1 MPNPETP
8 AAAPPSSNGAN
19 GASFIPPKIRN
30 DRVKTPTL
38 LQMEAVECGAAA
50 LGIVMRYHGLFLA
63 LEQLRLECG
72 VSRDGSK
79 ASNVLRAARRFHLE
93 SKGYKHETAALY
105 TMPKPLII
113 FWNFNHFLVLEGFKS
128 GKVFLNDPAVGPRT
142 ITHDELDASF
152 TGVVL
157 EIKPG
162 PEFKRGGD
170 KPSLIPG
177 LIRRLR
183 GSRTALLYAV
193 LTGLFLVV
201 PGLVVPTFNRVFVD
215 EFLVA
220 GHHEWVRPLLLA
232 MLLTAAMRMGLTW
245 LQGHAL
251 LRFQTKL
258 ALTSSAKFFSHVL
271 RLPVEFFAQRFAGEI
286 GSRVQINDTVA
297 QLLSGQLATTLLDGV
312 VIIFYGALMFQYDA
326 VLTLTCILLSLL
338 NIVAVRLVSRS
349 RVDGSRRLLQEHGK
363 LMGTAMGGLQMIET
377 LKATGGED
385 SFFGRWA
392 GYQAKALK
400 AKQALGLSGQIVNAV
415 PPLLSTVTTTVV
427 LGLGGFR
434 VMNGFLTMGM
444 LVAFQTLLSS
454 FIRPINTFVGLGSQ
468 LQELEGD
475 MNRLD
480 DVLRY
485 EQDPAYTRHQVD
497 AGGKGTSNG
506 GAVSVKESG
515 LLNVIKLSGN
525 VELRNVTFGYS
536 KLEGPLIENFNLVI
550 EPGKRVALCGGSG
563 SGKST
568 VAKLVS
574 GLYRPWSGE
583 VLIDGVPREEIP
595 PSLLTNSVGLVDQEI
610 FLFEGTVRDNLGM
623 WDTTIPETNITQAAR
638 DACIAEVIAARP
650 DGFNSRVEEGGANFS
665 GGQRQRLEIA
675 RALVGNPTF
684 MILDEATSALD
695 PATEKNIENNLRRRG
710 CACLIVAHRL
720 STIRDCDEIIVMR
733 RGKIVQRGT
742 HDEMKQIDGP
752 YSLLIQE

>member
-1 MPNPETP
+1 MPDP
-8 AAAPPSSNGAN
+8 ASTTAAPNAKNGAP
-19 GASFIPPKIRN
+19 ARRKIRN

-50 LGIVMRYHGLFLA
+50 LGIIMRHHGLYLA

-79 ASNVLRAARRFHLE
+79 ASNVLKAARRFKME
-93 SKGYKHETAALY
+93 SKGYKHETDALY
-105 TMPKPLII
+105 SMPKPLII
-113 FWNFNHFLVLEGFKS
+113 FWNFNHFLVLEGFQ
-128 GKVFLNDPAVGPRT
+128 GDKVFLNDPAVGPRT
-142 ITHDELDASF
+142 ITHEELEASF
-152 TGVVL
+152 TGVVM
-157 EIKPG
+157 EVKPG
-162 PEFKRGGD
+162 PEFKPGGD

-177 LIRRLR
+177 LLRRVR
-183 GSRTALLYAV
+183 GSERTLFYAV
-193 LTGLFLVV
+193 LTGLFLVI
-201 PGLVVPTFNRVFVD
+201 PGLVVPTFNRIFVD

-220 GHHEWVRPLLLA
+220 GHQEWVRPLLMA
-232 MLLTAAMRMGLTW
+232 MVLTAAMRMGLTW
-245 LQGHAL
+245 LQGQVL
-251 LRFQTKL
+251 LRYQTKL
-258 ALTSSAKFFSHVL
+258 SLTSSAKFFAHVL
-271 RLPVEFFAQRFAGEI
+271 RLPVEFFAQRFGGEI

-297 QLLSGQLATTLLDGV
+297 GLLSGQLASTLLDGV
-312 VIIFYGALMFQYDA
+312 VIIFYAVLMFRYDV
-326 VLTLTCILLSLL
+326 VLTLACIGLSLL

-400 AKQALGLSGQIVNAV
+400 AKQALGLSGQIVSAV

-434 VMNGFLTMGM
+434 VMNGYLTMGM

-454 FIRPINTFVGLGSQ
+454 FTRPINTFVGLGGQ

-485 EQDPAYTRHQVD
+485 EEDPAYKLH
-497 AGGKGTSNG
+497 S
-506 GAVSVKESG
+506 GAAADTASRFQ
-515 LLNVIKLSGN
+515 NVIKLSGH
-525 VELRNVTFGYS
+525 VELRDVTFGYS
-536 KLEGPLIENFNLVI
+536 RLEGPLIENFNLVI

-574 GLYRPWSGE
+574 GLYRPWSGA
-583 VLIDGVPREEIP
+583 VLIDGVPRDKIP
-595 PSLLTNSVGLVDQEI
+595 PSLLTNSIGLVDQDI

-638 DACIAEVIAARP
+638 DACIAEIIAARP
-650 DGFNSRVEEGGANFS
+650 EGFNSRVEEGGANFS
-665 GGQRQRLEIA
+665 GGQRQRVEIA

-684 MILDEATSALD
+684 MIFDEATSALD
-695 PATEKNIENNLRRRG
+695 PATEKKIENNLRRRG

-742 HDEMKQIDGP
+742 HDEMKEVDGP
-752 YSLLIQE
+752 YSLLIKE

>member
-1 MPNPETP
+1 MPDPVSTT
-8 AAAPPSSNGAN
+8 ADPPHGTN
-19 GASFIPPKIRN
+19 GASAPRPKVRN

-50 LGIVMRYHGLFLA
+50 LGIVMRHHGLFLA

-79 ASNVLRAARRFHLE
+79 ASNVLKAARRFKME
-93 SKGYKHETAALY
+93 SKGYKHELSALY

-113 FWNFNHFLVLEGFKS
+113 FWNFNHFLVLEGFQG

-142 ITHDELDASF
+142 ITHEELDASF

-157 EIKPG
+157 EVKPG
-162 PEFKRGGD
+162 PDFKPGGD

-177 LIRRLR
+177 LLRRLR
-183 GSRTALLYAV
+183 GSERSLSYAV
-193 LTGLFLVV
+193 LTGLFLVL

-220 GHHEWVRPLLLA
+220 GHQQWVKPLLLA
-232 MLLTAAMRMGLTW
+232 MTLTAVMRMGLTW
-245 LQGHAL
+245 LQSHVL
-251 LRFQTKL
+251 LRYQTKL
-258 ALTSSAKFFSHVL
+258 ALTSSAKFFAHVL
-271 RLPVEFFAQRFAGEI
+271 RLPVEFFAQRFGGEI

-297 QLLSGQLATTLLDGV
+297 SLLSGQLASTVLDGV
-312 VIIFYGALMFQYDA
+312 VIIFYAVLMFRYDV

-338 NIVAVRLVSRS
+338 NIVAIRLVSRS
-349 RVDGSRRLLQEHGK
+349 RVDGSRRLLQEEGK

-385 SFFGRWA
+385 SFFARWA

-434 VMNGFLTMGM
+434 VMNGYLTMGM

-485 EQDPAYTRHQVD
+485 EQDPAYTLHAND
-497 AGGKGTSNG
+497 ATAEKDRRFQ
-506 GAVSVKESG
+506 
-515 LLNVIKLSGN
+515 NVIKLSGH
-525 VELRNVTFGYS
+525 VELRDVTFGYS

-574 GLYRPWSGE
+574 GLYRPWSGA
-583 VLIDGVPREEIP
+583 VLIDGVPRDEIP
-595 PSLLTNSVGLVDQEI
+595 PSLLTNSIGLVDQDI

-623 WDTTIPETNITQAAR
+623 WDTTIPETNISQAAR
-638 DACIAEVIAARP
+638 DACIAEVVAGRP
-650 DGFNSRVEEGGANFS
+650 EGFDSRVEEGGANFS

-684 MILDEATSALD
+684 MIFDEATSALD
-695 PATEKNIENNLRRRG
+695 PATEKNIETNLRRRG

-742 HDEMKQIDGP
+742 HDEMRQIEGP
-752 YSLLIQE
+752 YALLIQE